1 MNSDRIEGVFTPPTF
16 NPPKSVPNNTQKIR
30 AYLRREI
37 PNVHNALV
45 TMIDG
50 DSWTAQA
57 ARWMVRPTISVGLGG
72 KFSPLC
78 YVNCSNSLGAA
89 VRDLLQRVLP
99 TQTEPVEGSNYV
111 VDPVEPSTPENGD
124 SRPDLDS
131 LPRVTVDSLTSGY
144 EARFAGPTTLELRP
158 IGIVRPSIPP
168 TGSDNAAKYPKYFKA
183 LPQGVSPDAV
193 DTYAIAQMFPVDD
206 PSGAILHARKKLL
219 IPGVRS
225 GGKSMRKDI
234 IEARDTLNRWLELNP
249 EE

>member
-16 NPPKSVPNNTQKIR
+16 NPPTSVPNNTQKIR

-37 PNVHNALV
+37 TNLHNELV

-50 DSWTAQA
+50 EDWNAQA
-57 ARWMVRPTISVGLGG
+57 ARWLVRPSIRVGFAGEFAPLG
-72 KFSPLC
+72 

-89 VRDLLQRVLP
+89 VRDLLARVLP
-99 TQTEPVEGSNYV
+99 TETAPAEGSNHV
-111 VDPVEPSTPENGD
+111 VDTE
-124 SRPDLDS
+124 DLD
-131 LPRVTVDSLTSGY
+131 RVISQMQENVAAAMGVPV
-144 EARFAGPTTLELRP
+144 RMLRGETP
-158 IGIVRPSIPP
+158 AP
-168 TGSDNAAKYPKYFKA
+168 TGGDNASKYPKYFKA

-234 IEARDTLNRWLELNP
+234 LEARDTLNRWLELNP
-249 EE
+249 ED